1 MKNLRV
7 AKIGSA
13 PILNRAIDM
22 KGGTLKLHGT
32 IFTMNNPDD
41 SSFPSFRRNIRCSEG
56 GKIEVGS
63 LSEGDGSSDK
73 HPHLWLS
80 HEDCVLSGEDVNV
93 NAPFFIPTL
102 LSSSTSKLNKADKTF
117 MLTMDGTTLI
127 PCSLMLEVFEK
138 KKDGTEGQMS
148 QFPLTLDTTSSFTE
162 DRIELTLALSSLS
175 SFDAALEWNGRLIFG
190 NDLKTSSFTI
200 QRNSRDRLA
209 ESMKNSMKWWIPLL
223 VSLVC
228 LLVLTLV
235 VLVICWR
242 RKNQKNQKRDEEAP
256 QELTT
261 IDEKMEI
268 EYEERVTMEVSSVPA
283 KTRMDEA
290 TRKEKELEENSHTKN
305 LIIVSP
311 EVVECLNCGDGFAMC
326 FVSRKTTLFRQL
338 HQEKRPLLNRRQH
351 EIRLVRGLD
360 QLARMGT
367 YSQMLRHVTSHRIL
381 LGKDGS
387 LNVNLEEPEPNGVVR
402 KGEGKGEEKGEG
414 NGCGTAG
421 CSNGMGG
428 QDGMNEAVRWQAPE
442 EGKADVA
449 ADVRQVGVFRL
460 GLVLFEMETGSVPF
474 GETDGVN
481 AHRQIEMGMD
491 VGMEKVLN
499 RSMREVISSCLQ
511 VDGKMRPSFETVA
524 LTLEGIEPDADDR
537 GLPVIS

>member
-93 NAPFFIPTL
+93 NAP
-102 LSSSTSKLNKADKTF
+102 KLNKADKTF

-175 SFDAALEWNGRLIFG
+175 SFDAAGGFRF
-190 NDLKTSSFTI
+190 SC
-200 QRNSRDRLA
+200 
-209 ESMKNSMKWWIPLL
+209 
-223 VSLVC
+223 LVC

-311 EVVECLNCGDGFAMC
+311 EVVEYDAVQAASSGEE
-326 FVSRKTTLFRQL
+326 TLA
-338 HQEKRPLLNRRQH
+338 EP
-351 EIRLVRGLD
+351 
-360 QLARMGT
+360 A
-367 YSQMLRHVTSHRIL
+367 HRIL

-442 EGKADVA
+442 EGKQMWRRMCDKWGFSAWP
-449 ADVRQVGVFRL
+449 
-460 GLVLFEMETGSVPF
+460 GL
-474 GETDGVN
+474 
-481 AHRQIEMGMD
+481 IEMGMD